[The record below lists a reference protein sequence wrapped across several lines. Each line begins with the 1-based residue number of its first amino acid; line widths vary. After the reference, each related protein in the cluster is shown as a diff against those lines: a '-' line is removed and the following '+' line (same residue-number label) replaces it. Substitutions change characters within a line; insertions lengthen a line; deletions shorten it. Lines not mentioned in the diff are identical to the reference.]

1 MKDLF
6 LYASVLYR
14 QSRLAYP
21 HSIIQEILKH
31 VPQRQFVWDCG
42 AGNGQFTQLLVPYF
56 EQIVATDLNSQ
67 QLQQASYF
75 ENVSYQVQQAE
86 KTSFADQ
93 SFDLI
98 TVAQS
103 IHYFDADRFY
113 AEVMRTLK
121 KDGVLAVLGFGLIE
135 VQDVELNVLIQ
146 QLYFDTLKGFDD
158 VERAHIDQAYQT
170 LPLCFDEIATP
181 AIDVD
186 LSWSAE
192 QLLEYLNTW
201 SGLKHDRN
209 NNMEMKESLAAIIV
223 YLDQTQDLFEIK
235 LPVFMRLGKL
245 RTSNF
250 KQKMDIYK
258 SPVNKILKRVSL
270 NFKALVAA

>member
-14 QSRLAYP
+14 QSRLVYP

-31 VPQRQFVWDCG
+31 VPHRQFVWDCG
-42 AGNGQFTQLLVPYF
+42 AGSGQFTQLLVPYF

-98 TVAQS
+98 TVAQA
-103 IHYFDADRFY
+103 IHCFDADQFY
-113 AEVMRTLK
+113 AEAKRTLK
-121 KDGVLAVLGFGLIE
+121 EDGVLAVLGFGLIE
-135 VQDVELNVLIQ
+135 VQDVELNLLIQ
-146 QLYFDTLKGFDD
+146 QLYFDTLQGFDD
-158 VERAHIDQAYQT
+158 VERAQIDHAYQT
-170 LPLCFDEIATP
+170 LPFCFEEIETP
-181 AIDVD
+181 ALGVD
-186 LSWSAE
+186 LSWSVE
-192 QLLEYLNTW
+192 QLLEYLHNW
-201 SGLKHDRN
+201 SGLKHDRAN
-209 NNMEMKESLAAIIV
+209 NIEMKKSLATIV
-223 YLDQTQDLFEIK
+223 TYLDRNQDLIEIK
-235 LPVFMRLGKL
+235 FPIFMRLGKL
-245 RTSNF
+245 KTENF
-250 KQKMDIYK
+250 KQKMDIHN

-270 NFKALVAA
+270 NFKTLVAA